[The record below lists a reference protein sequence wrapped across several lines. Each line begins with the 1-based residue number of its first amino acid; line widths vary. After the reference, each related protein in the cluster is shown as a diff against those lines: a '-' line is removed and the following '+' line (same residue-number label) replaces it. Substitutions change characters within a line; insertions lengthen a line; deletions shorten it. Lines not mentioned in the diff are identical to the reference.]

1 MQAASQAAQAS
12 TACKDLTLTSGKT
25 LAVALAVIGYAQT
38 LWLATQHDVWQTP
51 TFECKGEQEE
61 DFFRNSNRSR
71 GGPQH
76 RAKEK
81 KFNFMLNG

>member
-38 LWLATQHDVWQTP
+38 LWLATQHDKLRRSSVKVSRRKFFFAIQIAH
-51 TFECKGEQEE
+51 EE
-61 DFFRNSNRSR
+61 AHSTER
-71 GGPQH
+71 
-76 RAKEK
+76 K
-81 KFNFMLNG
+81 KKSSILC